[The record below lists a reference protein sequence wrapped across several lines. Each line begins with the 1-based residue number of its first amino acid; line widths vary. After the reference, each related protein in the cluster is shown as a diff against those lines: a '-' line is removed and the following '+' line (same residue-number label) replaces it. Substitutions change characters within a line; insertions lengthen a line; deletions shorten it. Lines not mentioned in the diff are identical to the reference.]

1 MVIYADVLVILNIY
15 INFFLIKSAALLMRR
30 KVSSARC
37 LAGALIGGFGALIIL
52 LPELP
57 FIVTALE
64 KILLGSLIVF
74 VVFGRQKPAD
84 FAVCTLFFLIVSFSY
99 AGIMLALWT
108 FAAPY
113 GMVYGNGV
121 AGFDIPLAAVAAFT
135 VTGYCAVKLVR
146 YIADSRIRCNRIC
159 VVKISAGGTEKTLRG
174 LSDTG
179 NALCDIFSGKPVV
192 ICDADKITEITPQ
205 NVIDYLN
212 GKAPEGIRLI
222 PCKTVSAQMLLPIF
236 KAETVTVDGKTADA
250 LIGVSSKPLGS
261 DIDCIFNPKIIS
273 F

>member
-1 MVIYADVLVILNIY
+1 MVIYADVLVILNVY
-15 INFFLIKSAALLMRR
+15 INFFLIKSSALLMRR
-30 KVSSARC
+30 SVSSARC

-57 FIVTALE
+57 FIVIALE
-64 KILLGSLIVF
+64 KAALGALIVF
-74 VVFGRQKPAD
+74 AVFGKQKPAD
-84 FAVCTLFFLIVSFSY
+84 FAVCTLFFLIVSFAY
-99 AGIMLALWT
+99 AGVMLALWT

-135 VTGYCAVKLVR
+135 VTGYCAVRLVR
-146 YIADSRIRCNRIC
+146 YIADSRIRCNKIC
-159 VVKISAGGTEKTLRG
+159 AVKISTGGADVTLRG

-192 ICDADKITEITPQ
+192 ICSADKINLLIPQ
-205 NVIDYLN
+205 NIRDYLSGN
-212 GKAPEGIRLI
+212 SPEEIRLI
-222 PCKTVSAQMLLPIF
+222 PCKTVGSQTLIPIF
-236 KAETVTVDGKTADA
+236 KPERITVDGKAADA
-250 LIGVSSKPLGS
+250 LIGVSNTPLGS
-261 DIDCIFNPKIIS
+261 DIDCVFNPKMIS